1 MCHERL
7 PGLPLCWSSVILSTQ
22 GMGEEKVI
30 TSPIWL
36 PATVAAGALQA
47 WRTAV
52 QKRVSHSMSVN
63 AAGLVRYLYGLPF
76 ALMLV
81 AGYEM
86 LFAPGG
92 FPVLGRWFLLFC
104 AAGGLA
110 QIVATNLLI
119 MAFSYRNFV
128 VGTAYSKTEAVQ
140 GAILS
145 FLLLGERLSPLS
157 WAGIGCGVLGVMV
170 LSTGG
175 RRMGPMDFVRALGQ
189 PAALCGIAS
198 GFFFALTAIGIRR
211 ATQEVAT
218 PHPIRA
224 ALIVLATTICLQVA
238 MQGCYLFLRERE
250 QVRAVF
256 ANWRVAG
263 QVGLLSSIGSACWF
277 TGFATAP
284 VALVRIVGQVEVA
297 FTFAFSRFYLGERMM
312 RSEGLG
318 LILVVTGVILALAG
332 TR

>member
-1 MCHERL
+1 M
-7 PGLPLCWSSVILSTQ
+7 
-22 GMGEEKVI
+22 I

-81 AGYEM
+81 LVLRAG
-86 LFAPGG
+86 LR
-92 FPVLGRWFLLFC
+92 LGRRPRRSATSFLLFC

-110 QIVATNLLI
+110 QIVATNLLLL
-119 MAFSYRNFV
+119 AFGYRNFV

-157 WAGIGCGVLGVMV
+157 WAGIGCGVIGVMV

-175 RRMGPMDFVRALGQ
+175 KRMGPMDFLRALGQ

-198 GFFFALTAIGIRR
+198 GFFFALTAIAIRR
-211 ATQEVAT
+211 ATRGGGYARSD
-218 PHPIRA
+218 PGCADRA
-224 ALIVLATTICLQVA
+224 RGDRLPAGADAGRLSDAA
-238 MQGCYLFLRERE
+238 
-250 QVRAVF
+250 RAPVSS
-256 ANWRVAG
+256 APSSPEWRVAE
-263 QVGLLSSIGSACWF
+263 QVGPLSSLGSACWF

-312 RSEGLG
+312 RSEALG
-318 LILVVTGVILALAG
+318 LILVVTGVVLALAG
-332 TR
+332 AL